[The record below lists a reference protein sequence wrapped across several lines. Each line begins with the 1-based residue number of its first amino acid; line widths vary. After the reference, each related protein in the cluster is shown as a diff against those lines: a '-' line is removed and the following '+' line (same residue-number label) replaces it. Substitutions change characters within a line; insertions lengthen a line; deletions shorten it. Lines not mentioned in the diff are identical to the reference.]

1 MTSVEMSLARLKEE
15 PNRAVARRLVAVNVT
30 QEVVIPRKVR
40 KAERSAKA
48 VVQPWNVGEVHAFV
62 RAVED
67 DRLYGPLL
75 LSLMGLR
82 PAEICGMRWAD
93 VDLGRAALAVSNTRT
108 LMGNRTVIEKD
119 TKSLAA
125 ERQLPLPDL
134 VREALTCFRAM
145 QVAEKTRG

>member
-1 MTSVEMSLARLKEE
+1 MTSVEMSLARLKEAL
-15 PNRAVARRLVAVNVT
+15 NRAVARRLVAVNVT

-75 LSLMGLR
+75 
-82 PAEICGMRWAD
+82 P
-93 VDLGRAALAVSNTRT
+93 
-108 LMGNRTVIEKD
+108 
-119 TKSLAA
+119 
-125 ERQLPLPDL
+125 P
-134 VREALTCFRAM
+134 
-145 QVAEKTRG
+145 